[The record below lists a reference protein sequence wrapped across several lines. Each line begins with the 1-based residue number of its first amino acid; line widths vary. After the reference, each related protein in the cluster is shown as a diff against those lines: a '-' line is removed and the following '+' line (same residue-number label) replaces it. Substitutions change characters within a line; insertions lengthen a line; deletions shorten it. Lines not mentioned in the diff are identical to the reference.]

1 MALTTLNDVKCTVAD
16 SESNTQIE
24 LQPLL
29 KSVQW
34 EESILDQPGKLTIEY
49 IKQGLDRPVFEGSNV
64 VLAVAGQKVFDGY
77 VFGRDRSDG
86 DTVKVTVYDR
96 LRYLNN
102 QDTFVFEGATPNE
115 IFAQICKSQELPFKI
130 TNGSSF
136 KTAPVAHD
144 NKSLYS
150 MIIRALDENMV
161 GTGQYLMVRDNVGT
175 LEMVDIAKLET
186 NLLIGDG
193 SLLTGFEFKSSI
205 DSNTY
210 NYVKL
215 VQENKKA
222 GVREVYVAK
231 DSSTIRKWGRL
242 QYFEKVDEDLNA
254 AQIKQRA
261 DQLLKLYNRKTK
273 TLKVSCLGDLQ
284 VRAGSGIGLA
294 IEELS
299 DEGIAK
305 MQTVFASK
313 VTHSINN
320 ELHKMDLQLEVV

>member
-1 MALTTLNDVKCTVAD
+1 MALTTLDDVTCTVAD
-16 SESNTQIE
+16 SESSNQVE
-24 LQPLL
+24 LQPIL

-34 EESILDQPGKLTIEY
+34 EETILDQPGKLTLEY
-49 IKQGLDRPVFEGSNV
+49 IKQGLEKPFFEGSNV

-77 VFGRDRSDG
+77 VFGRDRSQG
-86 DTVKVTVYDR
+86 DSVKVTVYDR

-102 QDTFVFEGATPNE
+102 SDTFVFEGATPNE
-115 IFAQICKSQELPFKI
+115 IFTQICQSQELPFRI
-130 TNGSSF
+130 VNGSSF

-150 MIIRALDENMV
+150 MIIRALDEAMI
-161 GTGQYLMVRDNVGT
+161 GTGKYLMIRDNAGT
-175 LEMVDIAKLET
+175 LEMVDVATLTT

-193 SLLTGFEFKSSI
+193 SLLTGFDFKSSI

-215 VQENKKA
+215 VQENKDA

-242 QYFEKVDEDLNA
+242 QYFEKVDEDMNE
-254 AQIKQRA
+254 AQIKERA
-261 DQLLKLYNRKTK
+261 DQMLKLYNRKTK

-284 VRAGSGIGLA
+284 VRAGSGVGLA
-294 IEELS
+294 IEELVE
-299 DEGIAK
+299 EGIAK
-305 MQTVFASK
+305 MQMVFASK
-313 VTHSINN
+313 VTHSISK
-320 ELHKMDLQLEVV
+320 ELHTMDLQLEVV